1 MTNSSVGG
9 APRIRFLVDQPAKD
23 DAFGSHSRV
32 AGAVARVV
40 REAANINV
48 IGLLGGWGS
57 GKSTV
62 VQAIRGDLE
71 PRAGE
76 GPLHVFSYDA
86 WLHQND
92 PPRRAFL
99 EELIADL
106 ETIPGLIERG
116 YWNDRLAEL
125 SGRSEKT
132 ETDTT
137 RQLSPTGKW
146 LFASLGL
153 VPIGLALL
161 DFDLVKKAFAEPP
174 EAMAWELLQLATA
187 CVAAPILVAIFFY
200 VLWRPWRQSF
210 KSDNG
215 RWFILRGRFW
225 RRHRAPHESESILSL
240 FTNHS
245 VENAVNVTKISPDP
259 TAIEFREAFN
269 ELLAACKSADRR
281 LVVIVDNL
289 DRLGEDEAMQLWG
302 TIRSLFLGNN
312 AAFETRGLQAPTV
325 ILPIDS
331 AAIERMIAKS
341 HEKEAGDL
349 AEAFIDKTFDI
360 TFQVSEP
367 VRSDWREFL
376 SARMREALDTLAT
389 DPNIYWT
396 IKFVERANAQTGG
409 GPEGAPQGGAASR
422 RMTPRKL
429 IKYVNSIAGIAV
441 QWPASDIHLLSMS
454 LFAAHRDDIA
464 RDPVAFIKREFPE
477 LDALGIEWQRQLLA
491 IHFGVEP
498 AKAFQAAL
506 GDPLVTA
513 IHSLDQEEFDT
524 LVTSPGA
531 PAVAEEIMLDP
542 PRDAGGSALDGTY
555 IANAAML
562 LTRSPIAGDYWAADT
577 LARLQTLW
585 PQARPV
591 AQWREDFPAVFA
603 ALTPPAASGNAFL
616 SSAAAQLHEAIGATP
631 VYTDR
636 AREFGEAMEAL
647 AASAELQGRPMPE
660 VQLSTEGH
668 EFFQLVVALPAALRP
683 SIRSEFGA
691 ASIAEWIT
699 KGLQA
704 EHLAADM
711 PVIVAV
717 LAAPQTVSMNGDEQ
731 IEWQG
736 VADLACS
743 ILEQNS
749 LELYSCMPSVEILGL
764 LYQAAAESSTLVQRA
779 FDAGAFARL
788 LGEAKAQGNVPAM
801 GRILAL
807 MLLRGSDFGAPDG
820 EAWDEIVA
828 RFPSLLKELDEA
840 LARYL
845 GEPPLDWLI
854 DDRGS
859 WPSLDP
865 LIDALVRFDIEQA
878 ESNGF
883 TTEWILA
890 SAETLHALV
899 GSEML
904 ARAVADA
911 ARRPGFWQEF
921 GKLDLGPAY
930 LLLAPIL
937 SGIDAVDRTRL
948 KSAMVARLMAVDAD
962 GWAAGVRERSA
973 PVGLALFFCSTF
985 DESIEV
991 GDPLHDALDEDLA
1004 TLSGID
1010 VDWFA
1015 LGEFLTPGQ
1024 RSMLLRR
1031 LRDRLL
1037 SGDEVAGLASI
1048 LDAGGSQLLELGAFG
1063 EEPDKLVR
1071 YILIRLLDDPDGRR
1085 WIDAHAAIL
1094 APVVAAAPPATR
1106 SALIERLEAEAAVEV
1121 MASEIA
1127 ALRGRLRIG
1136 GGGRQRR

>member
-1 MTNSSVGG
+1 MTNNRVGE
-9 APRIRFLVDQPAKD
+9 APRIRFLADQPAEE

-32 AGAVARVV
+32 AGAIARVV

-62 VQAIRGDLE
+62 VQKLRADLE

-106 ETIPGLIERG
+106 DTIPGLIERR

-137 RQLSPTGKW
+137 RHLSPTGKW

-161 DFDLVKKAFAEPP
+161 DFELVKSAFADPP
-174 EAMAWELLQLATA
+174 VAMAWKLLLLAVA

-200 VLWRPWRQSF
+200 VLWRPWLQSF
-210 KSDNG
+210 KSDDG
-215 RWFILRGRFW
+215 RWFILRCRFW
-225 RRHRAPHESESILSL
+225 RRHRTPHESESILSL

-312 AAFETRGLQAPTV
+312 AAFETRGLHAPTV

-341 HEKEAGDL
+341 HVKEAEDL

-396 IKFVERANAQTGG
+396 IKFVERANARPRGG
-409 GPEGAPQGGAASR
+409 SEEVVRGVAASR
-422 RMTPRKL
+422 RMTPRKI
-429 IKYVNSIAGIAV
+429 IKYVNLIAGIAV
-441 QWPASDIHLLSMS
+441 QWPASHIHLLSMS
-454 LFAAHRDDIA
+454 LFAAHRDEIA
-464 RDPVAFIKREFPE
+464 RDPVAFIKRDFPE

-506 GDPLVTA
+506 GDPLVAA

-531 PAVAEEIMLDP
+531 QAVAEEIMLDP
-542 PRDAGGSALDGTY
+542 PRDSGGSALDGTY

-562 LTRSPIAGDYWAADT
+562 LARSPVASDYWAADT
-577 LARLQTLW
+577 LAQLQTLW
-585 PQARPV
+585 PQALPV
-591 AQWREDFPAVFA
+591 AQWRQDFPAVFA
-603 ALTPPAASGNAFL
+603 ALTPAAGSGNAFL
-616 SSAAAQLHEAIGATP
+616 LSAAAQLQQAIGATP
-631 VYTDR
+631 IYPDR

-647 AASAELQGRPMPE
+647 AASAELIGRPMPE

-668 EFFQLVVALPAALRP
+668 EFFQLVVALPAELRP

-704 EHLAADM
+704 EYLAADM

-717 LAAPQTVSMNGDEQ
+717 LAAPDTIRMNGDEQ
-731 IEWQG
+731 IDWQG
-736 VADLACS
+736 VANLACS

-749 LELYSCMPSVEILGL
+749 LEYYSCIPSVEILGL
-764 LYQAAAESSTLVQRA
+764 LYQAAAESSALVQRA
-779 FDAGAFARL
+779 FDGGAFARL
-788 LGEAKAQGNVPAM
+788 LGEANEQGNAPAM
-801 GRILAL
+801 GRILGL
-807 MLLRGSDFGAPDG
+807 MLLRGSDFGPPDG
-820 EAWDEIVA
+820 DAWDEIIA
-828 RFPSLLKELDEA
+828 RFPSLLNELDEA

-854 DDRGS
+854 DDRDG
-859 WPSLDP
+859 WPSLGP
-865 LIDALVRFDIEQA
+865 LIDALVRFDIEKA
-878 ESNGF
+878 GSGGF
-883 TTEWILA
+883 TTAWILA
-890 SAETLHALV
+890 NAENLHALV

-904 ARAVADA
+904 PRAVADA

-921 GKLDLGPAY
+921 GKLDLGPNY

-937 SGIDAVDRTRL
+937 AQIDAVDRTRL
-948 KSAMVARLMAVDAD
+948 RSAIMARLMAVDAD
-962 GWAAGVRERSA
+962 GWATGVRERSA
-973 PVGLALFFCSTF
+973 PVGLALFFRSTF
-985 DESIEV
+985 DETVEV
-991 GDPLHDALDEDLA
+991 GEPLHDALDEAVA
-1004 TLSGID
+1004 TLSGINA
-1010 VDWFA
+1010 DWFA

-1037 SGDEVAGLASI
+1037 SGDEIAGLGSI
-1048 LDAGGSQLLELGAFG
+1048 LDAGGSELLKLGAFG

-1071 YILIRLLDDPDGRR
+1071 YILIRLLDDPNGRR
-1085 WIDAHAAIL
+1085 WIDAHATIL
-1094 APVVAAAPPATR
+1094 APIVAAAPPATR
-1106 SALIERLEAEAAVEV
+1106 SALIERIEAEAAVEE

-1127 ALRGRLRIG
+1127 ALRGRLGIG
-1136 GGGRQRR
+1136 GGGNQHR